1 MRGTRLADFHRLAE
15 RLGKSCGRRRG
26 ACAGALQAARLART
40 TIDTIAEFLLGCANL
55 GQEGDRIERAILIA
69 QPLPGDMK
77 NLLGS
82 FPAPLSQARIEG
94 TLVVLFRRG
103 PEFQRVGKVCNR
115 IAA

>member
-55 GQEGDRIERAILIA
+55 GQERDRIERAITGRVA
-69 QPLPGDMK
+69 VSSRPCSPWDAPMYAHRASMGDD
-77 NLLGS
+77 S
-82 FPAPLSQARIEG
+82 A
-94 TLVVLFRRG
+94 
-103 PEFQRVGKVCNR
+103 
-115 IAA
+115 